1 MNIFES
7 LKIAL
12 NSLASNKLRSFLTM
26 LGIIIGVGSV
36 IALQSIG
43 EGVVNQ
49 EQERV
54 RANGSNLI
62 TIGEVRQKV
71 GGVTLSTGNSS
82 LTLEDS
88 AALANQ
94 ALVTKAL
101 AVAPEYRSGG
111 QIVAGSKNTFGEA
124 VGTTEA
130 YTAVRDLSLASGNWF
145 SDDDVN
151 QSREVMVLGAT
162 VAKDL
167 FDEDDP
173 VGKSISINRVSFTV
187 VGVLKAKGG
196 NGFGSV
202 DNQVYLPVTTAQK
215 RLFGFRPAGAT
226 RVGKTVTDIVAKAT
240 DTASVDKLISEVTE
254 VLRERHNIEPGQSD
268 DFEIQNQQDLLKAAK
283 DQAAT
288 FTIFLI
294 VIASIS
300 LFVGGIGIM
309 NIMLVTVTERTRE
322 IGIRKAVGAR
332 SFDILMQFLIES
344 VSICFVG
351 GLIGVGF
358 GLIASFV
365 LAKTIPDFP
374 TLVQPSIVVIA
385 VAVAVVVGLFF
396 GIYPARR
403 ASKLNPIDALR
414 YE

>member
-7 LKIAL
+7 FKIAL
-12 NSLASNKLRSFLTM
+12 NSLSSNKLRSFLTM

-62 TIGEVRQKV
+62 TVGEVSQKL
-71 GGVTLSTGNSS
+71 GGVTLQTGNSS

-88 AALANQ
+88 AALADQ
-94 ALVTKAL
+94 SQVTKAL

-130 YTAVRDLSLASGNWF
+130 YTTVRDLTLAAGNWF

-162 VAKDL
+162 VASDL
-167 FDEDDP
+167 FGEDDP

-187 VGVLKAKGG
+187 VGVLKANGG
-196 NGFGSV
+196 NGFGSL
-202 DNQVYLPVTTAQK
+202 DRQVYLPVTTAQK

-254 VLRERHNIEPGQSD
+254 VLRERHNIEPGQAD

-332 SFDILMQFLIES
+332 PFDILMQFLIES

-365 LAKTIPDFP
+365 VAKTIPDFP

-385 VAVAVVVGLFF
+385 VAFAVVVGLFF